1 MFELAKQL
9 EFGVGSVALRDGR
22 RKGRRTRTAERGCCQ
37 NPRDGRQGVGNV
49 RRRAK
54 SNGEA
59 SRVTHAMAGIWKVVD
74 DANGVGG
81 GPVLTAPTTSAEGED
96 ADARGGA
103 AEEQQ
108 K

>member
-1 MFELAKQL
+1 MGSKFALKRWEKKGAPDSYWTVTRMLPKPTGRSGKVWGTFTWKGELK
-9 EFGVGSVALRDGR
+9 
-22 RKGRRTRTAERGCCQ
+22 
-37 NPRDGRQGVGNV
+37 N
-49 RRRAK
+49 
-54 SNGEA
+54 NGEA
-59 SRVTHAMAGIWKVVD
+59 SRVTHAMKTGIWKVVD